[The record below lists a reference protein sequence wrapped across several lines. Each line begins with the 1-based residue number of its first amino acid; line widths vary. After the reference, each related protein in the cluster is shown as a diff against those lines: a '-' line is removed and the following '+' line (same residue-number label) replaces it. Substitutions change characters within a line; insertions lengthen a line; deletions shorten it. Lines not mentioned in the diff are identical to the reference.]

1 MLFGIPFDDLAILAA
16 GLLAAGAVAGVLAG
30 LFGVGGGA
38 IIVPILFEAF
48 RLLGVDEDVRMPLAV
63 GTSLAIIIP
72 TSIKSFRGH
81 YKKGAVDMDL
91 LKAWLVPVIAG
102 VLLGSVVARYADP
115 WVFKL
120 VFILVAGFN
129 AIKLLFGN
137 ARWQIAA
144 DLPKGWL
151 LRAYGGFIGLASALM
166 GIGGGQIS
174 NMLMTLHGRGI
185 HQAVATSSGLG
196 LIISIPGAIGYVF
209 AGLGKD
215 DLPPDA
221 IGYVSVLGFLLIVPT
236 TLITAQIGVNLAH
249 AWPKRKLEVA
259 FGLFLALVCLRFV
272 VSIFE

>member
-1 MLFGIPFDDLAILAA
+1 MYFVVSVPDLAVLAA
-16 GLLAAGAVAGVLAG
+16 GLLVAGAFAGVLAG

-38 IIVPILFEAF
+38 IIVPILFETF
-48 RLLGVDEDVRMPLAV
+48 RLLGVDEEVRMPLAV

-81 YKKGAVDMDL
+81 YKKGAVDMAL
-91 LKAWLVPVIAG
+91 LKAWVVPVVVG
-102 VLLGSVVARYADP
+102 VLIGSGIARYADP

-129 AIKLLFGN
+129 AIRLIFGN
-137 ARWQIAA
+137 DTWRIAA
-144 DLPKGWL
+144 ELPKGWL
-151 LRAYGGFIGLASALM
+151 LRAYGSGIGLASALM

-174 NMLMTLHGRGI
+174 NMLMMLHGRGI
-185 HQAVATSSGLG
+185 HQAVATSAGLG
-196 LIISIPGAIGYVF
+196 LIISIPGAIGYVL
-209 AGLGKD
+209 AGLGKEG
-215 DLPPDA
+215 LPPDA
-221 IGYVSVLGFLLIVPT
+221 IGFVSVLGFLLVVPT

-259 FGLFLALVCLRFV
+259 FGIFLAIVCLRFV

>member
-1 MLFGIPFDDLAILAA
+1 MLLGVPFGDLAVLAA
-16 GLLAAGAVAGVLAG
+16 GLLVAGAFAGVLAG

-38 IIVPILFEAF
+38 IIVPILFETF

-81 YKKGAVDMDL
+81 YKKGAVDMAL
-91 LKAWLVPVIAG
+91 LKAWVVPVVVG
-102 VLLGSVVARYADP
+102 VLIGSAVARYADP

-129 AIKLLFGN
+129 AIRLIFGN
-137 ARWQIAA
+137 DTWRIAA

-151 LRAYGGFIGLASALM
+151 LRAYGSGIGLASALM

-174 NMLMTLHGRGI
+174 NMLMMLHGRGI
-185 HQAVATSSGLG
+185 HQAVATSAGLG
-196 LIISIPGAIGYVF
+196 LIISIPGAIGYVL
-209 AGLGKD
+209 AGLGKEG
-215 DLPPDA
+215 LPPDA
-221 IGYVSVLGFLLIVPT
+221 IGFVSVLGFLLVVPT

-259 FGLFLALVCLRFV
+259 FGIFLAIVCLRFV

>member
-1 MLFGIPFDDLAILAA
+1 MFFGIPFGDLAILAA

-48 RLLGVDEDVRMPLAV
+48 RLLGVDEEVRMPLAV

-81 YKKGAVDMDL
+81 SKKGAVDMDL
-91 LKAWLVPVIAG
+91 LKAWVAPVVVG
-102 VLLGSVVARYADP
+102 VLLGSFVARYADP

-120 VFILVAGFN
+120 VFIVVAGFN
-129 AIKLLFGN
+129 SVKLLFGS
-137 ARWQIAA
+137 ARWQIAT

-151 LRAYGGFIGLASALM
+151 LRTYGALIGLASALM

-185 HQAVATSSGLG
+185 HQAVATSAGLG
-196 LIISIPGAIGYVF
+196 LIVSIPGAIGYVL
-209 AGLGKD
+209 AGMGKPG
-215 DLPPDA
+215 LPPDA
-221 IGYVSVLGFLLIVPT
+221 IGYVSILGFLLIVPT

-249 AWPKRKLEVA
+249 SWPKRKLEVA

>member
-1 MLFGIPFDDLAILAA
+1 MFLGIPLGDLAMLAA
-16 GLLAAGAVAGVLAG
+16 GLLAAGALAGVLAG

-48 RLLGVDEDVRMPLAV
+48 RLLGVDEEVRMPLAV

-81 YKKGAVDMDL
+81 YKKGAVDMAL
-91 LKAWLVPVIAG
+91 LKSWAVPVIVG
-102 VLLGSVVARYADP
+102 VLVGSAVARFADP

-129 AIKLLFGN
+129 SIKLLFGN
-137 ARWQIAA
+137 DTWRLAT

-151 LRAYGGFIGLASALM
+151 LRAYGSFIGLASALM

-185 HQAVATSSGLG
+185 HQAVATSAGLG

-209 AGLGKD
+209 AGWGKEG
-215 DLPPDA
+215 LPPDA
-221 IGYVSVLGFLLIVPT
+221 IGFVSLLGFLLVVPT

-259 FGLFLALVCLRFV
+259 FGIFLALVCLRFV

>member
-1 MLFGIPFDDLAILAA
+1 MLLGIPLGDLAMLAA
-16 GLLAAGAVAGVLAG
+16 GLLVAGAFAGVLAG

-38 IIVPILFEAF
+38 IIVPILFETF
-48 RLLGVDEDVRMPLAV
+48 RLLGVDEEVRMPLAV

-81 YKKGAVDMDL
+81 YKKGAVDMAL
-91 LKAWLVPVIAG
+91 LRAWVVPVVVG
-102 VLLGSVVARYADP
+102 VLLGSAIARYADP

-129 AIKLLFGN
+129 AVRLIFGN
-137 ARWQIAA
+137 DTWRIAA

-151 LRAYGGFIGLASALM
+151 LRAYGSGIGLASALM

-174 NMLMTLHGRGI
+174 NMLMMLHGRGI
-185 HQAVATSSGLG
+185 HQAVATSAGLG
-196 LIISIPGAIGYVF
+196 LIISIPGAIGYVL
-209 AGLGKD
+209 AGLGKEG
-215 DLPPDA
+215 LPPDA
-221 IGYVSVLGFLLIVPT
+221 IGFVSVLGFLLVVPT

-259 FGLFLALVCLRFV
+259 FGIFLAIVCLRFV

>member
-1 MLFGIPFDDLAILAA
+1 MLLGVPMGELAMLAV
-16 GLLAAGAVAGVLAG
+16 GLLVAGALAGVLAG

-48 RLLGVDEDVRMPLAV
+48 RLLGVDEEVRMPLAV

-81 YKKGAVDMDL
+81 AKKGAVDVDL
-91 LKAWLVPVIAG
+91 LKRWLVPVVAG
-102 VLLGSVVARYADP
+102 VLLGSFVARYADP

-129 AIKLLFGN
+129 AVKLLFGN
-137 ARWQIAA
+137 ERWQIAT

-196 LIISIPGAIGYVF
+196 VIIAIPGAIGYVL
-209 AGLGKD
+209 AGLGKEG
-215 DLPPDA
+215 LPPDA
-221 IGYVSVLGFLLIVPT
+221 IGYVSVLGFLLVVPT

-249 AWPKRKLEVA
+249 AWPKRKLEIA

>member
-1 MLFGIPFDDLAILAA
+1 MLFGIPFGDLAVLAA
-16 GLLAAGAVAGVLAG
+16 GLLAAGALSGVLAG

-38 IIVPILFEAF
+38 IIVPILFETF

-72 TSIKSFRGH
+72 TSIRSFRGH
-81 YKKGAVDMDL
+81 FKKGAVDMAL
-91 LKAWLVPVIAG
+91 LRAWVVPVVAG
-102 VLLGSVVARYADP
+102 VLIGSAVARYADP

-120 VFILVAGFN
+120 VFILVAGLN
-129 AIKLLFGN
+129 AVRLIFGT
-137 ARWQIAA
+137 ATWRIAA

-151 LRAYGGFIGLASALM
+151 LRAYGSGIGLASALM

-174 NMLMTLHGRGI
+174 NMLMMLHGRGI
-185 HQAVATSSGLG
+185 HQAVATSAGLG
-196 LIISIPGAIGYVF
+196 LIISIPGAIGYVL
-209 AGLGKD
+209 AGLGKEG
-215 DLPPDA
+215 LPPDA
-221 IGYVSVLGFLLIVPT
+221 IGFVSVLGFLLVVPT

-259 FGLFLALVCLRFV
+259 FGVFLAIVCLRFV

>member
-1 MLFGIPFDDLAILAA
+1 MLLGIPLGDLAMLAA
-16 GLLAAGAVAGVLAG
+16 GLLVAGAFAGVLAG

-38 IIVPILFEAF
+38 IIVPILFETF
-48 RLLGVDEDVRMPLAV
+48 RLLGVDEEVRMPLAV

-81 YKKGAVDMDL
+81 YKKGAVDMAL
-91 LKAWLVPVIAG
+91 LKAWVVPVVVG
-102 VLLGSVVARYADP
+102 VLLGSAIARYADP

-129 AIKLLFGN
+129 AVRLIFGN
-137 ARWQIAA
+137 DTWRIAA

-151 LRAYGGFIGLASALM
+151 LRAYGSGIGLASALM

-174 NMLMTLHGRGI
+174 NMLMMLHGRGI
-185 HQAVATSSGLG
+185 HQAVATSAGLG
-196 LIISIPGAIGYVF
+196 LIISIPGAIGYVL
-209 AGLGKD
+209 AGLGKEG
-215 DLPPDA
+215 LPPDA
-221 IGYVSVLGFLLIVPT
+221 IGFVSVLGFLLVVPT

-259 FGLFLALVCLRFV
+259 FGIFLAIVCLRFV

>member
-1 MLFGIPFDDLAILAA
+1 MLLGIPFGDLAVLAA
-16 GLLAAGAVAGVLAG
+16 GLLVAGAFAGVLAG

-38 IIVPILFEAF
+38 IIVPILFETF
-48 RLLGVDEDVRMPLAV
+48 RLLGVDEEVRMPLAV

-81 YKKGAVDMDL
+81 YKKGAVDMAL
-91 LKAWLVPVIAG
+91 LKAWVVPVVVG
-102 VLLGSVVARYADP
+102 VLIGSAVARYADP

-129 AIKLLFGN
+129 AIRLIFGN
-137 ARWQIAA
+137 DTWRIAA

-151 LRAYGGFIGLASALM
+151 LRAYGSAIGLASALM

-174 NMLMTLHGRGI
+174 NMLMMLHGRGI
-185 HQAVATSSGLG
+185 HQAVATSAGLG
-196 LIISIPGAIGYVF
+196 LIISIPGAIGYVL
-209 AGLGKD
+209 AGLGKEG
-215 DLPPDA
+215 LPPDA
-221 IGYVSVLGFLLIVPT
+221 IGFVSVLGFLLVVPT

-259 FGLFLALVCLRFV
+259 FGIFLAIVCLRFV

>member
-1 MLFGIPFDDLAILAA
+1 MLLGVPFGDLAVLAA
-16 GLLAAGAVAGVLAG
+16 GLLAAGAFAGVLAG

-38 IIVPILFEAF
+38 IIVPILFETF

-81 YKKGAVDMDL
+81 YKKGAVDMTL
-91 LKAWLVPVIAG
+91 LKAWVVPVVVG
-102 VLLGSVVARYADP
+102 VLVGSAVARYADP

-129 AIKLLFGN
+129 AIRLIFGN
-137 ARWQIAA
+137 DTWRVAA

-151 LRAYGGFIGLASALM
+151 LRAYGSGIGLASALM

-174 NMLMTLHGRGI
+174 NMLMMLHGRGI
-185 HQAVATSSGLG
+185 HQAVATSAGLG
-196 LIISIPGAIGYVF
+196 LIISIPGAIGYVL
-209 AGLGKD
+209 AGLGKEG
-215 DLPPDA
+215 LPPDA
-221 IGYVSVLGFLLIVPT
+221 IGFVSVLGFLLVVPT

-249 AWPKRKLEVA
+249 AWPKRKLELA
-259 FGLFLALVCLRFV
+259 FGIFLAIVCLRFV